1 MNIEEQKIRLLTI
14 PQVQERLG
22 LGRSSIY
29 NLINAGEL
37 KAIKI
42 NKSVRIADTDVDK
55 FIQSHLEG

>member
-22 LGRSSIY
+22 LGRSTIY

-55 FIQSHLEG
+55 FIQSLLEG

>member
-55 FIQSHLEG
+55 FIQSLLEG

>member
-55 FIQSHLEG
+55 FIHSLLEG